1 MRKKPDAI
9 SDELEKWIGLWL
21 SFRLTQ
27 CHPRILA
34 WQGEEETRARLET
47 SIYGELT
54 RLGDDEIQRKY
65 AAACP
70 VEGASPGEYGI
81 RFLELEGVGSLL
93 AGIHFYGGDLARPF
107 VHVSAFDFEL
117 NAGRVRLLESLIRRE
132 FSVFGPVQFRIWVDS
147 EDSPAAGIPGA
158 ELDQWFLAGAL
169 RDIHKSELPANSSRI
184 SLVADPAL
192 DSYSAFEKCYGDYLA
207 ENPGMEGWLA
217 PADRKLMEASAKEGK
232 NYRVHID
239 DEPAGWI
246 AGKRDDSG
254 PLSGWQISDE
264 LLEPRFR
271 GQGFAPA
278 MQLAFLDTLPAEDL
292 IWGTIDVR
300 NAASLATARRVG
312 REIVCGYLFLPL

>member
-1 MRKKPDAI
+1 MERKADI
-9 SDELEKWIGLWL
+9 VSDELEKWINHWL

-27 CHPRILA
+27 CHPRILE
-34 WQGEEETRARLET
+34 WQGEEKTGENLKT
-47 SIYGELT
+47 SIYGQLA
-54 RLGDDEIQRKY
+54 RLGDEEIQRKF

-93 AGIHFYGGDLARPF
+93 AGIHFYGGNLARPF

-117 NAGRVRLLESLIRRE
+117 NADRANQLQSLIRRE
-132 FSVFGPVQFRIWVDS
+132 FSVFRPVQFRIWLDS

-158 ELDQWFLAGAL
+158 ELDQWFLVGAL
-169 RDIHKSELPANSSRI
+169 SDIQKSGLPANSSRI
-184 SLVADPAL
+184 SLVADPEL
-192 DSYSAFEKCYGDYLA
+192 DSYSAFEKCYRDFLA
-207 ENPGMEGWLA
+207 EDPGMEAWLA
-217 PADRKLMEASAKEGK
+217 PADRKLMKASAKEGK
-232 NYRVHID
+232 NYRVHIEG
-239 DEPAGWI
+239 EPAGWI
-246 AGKRDDSG
+246 AGKRDDAG

-264 LLEPRFR
+264 LLESRFR

-278 MQLAFLDTLPAEDL
+278 MQRAFLDTLPAEDL